1 MLAAAVTAFRTLVT
15 TIQGTNDPSNQ
26 LNHVVGSMG
35 DMATVFEQ
43 ITTAAAATEQQ
54 HELMTQ
60 HKPADCYQQPV
71 AATDKPTGDD
81 QQPAQQQQPA
91 NH

>member
-26 LNHVVGSMG
+26 LNRVVGSMS

-54 HELMTQ
+54 H
-60 HKPADCYQQPV
+60 
-71 AATDKPTGDD
+71 
-81 QQPAQQQQPA
+81 
-91 NH
+91 